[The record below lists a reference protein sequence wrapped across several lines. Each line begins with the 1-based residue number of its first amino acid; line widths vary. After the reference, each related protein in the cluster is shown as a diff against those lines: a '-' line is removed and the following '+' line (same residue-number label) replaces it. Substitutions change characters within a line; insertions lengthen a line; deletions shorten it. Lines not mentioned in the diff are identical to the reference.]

1 MDIGA
6 AIQRLREQRGLTQVR
21 LAARAGISQS
31 YLAKLEPPTRR
42 GVEKTVR
49 FRNPTITVIQQLA
62 DALGISVE
70 ALLKE
75 ARRTK

>member
-6 AIQRLREQRGLTQVR
+6 AIQRLREQRGLTQVE
-21 LAARAGISQS
+21 LAARAGISQG
-31 YLAKLEPPTRR
+31 YLAKLEPPTRP